1 MPALLAASLIW
12 AFSFGLIKTQL
23 AGVPPQLVAFLRL
36 ALSTLLFL
44 PWCRPGKIPRRLLAL
59 LLLCG
64 AVQYG
69 LMYTAYLASFAYL
82 KASEVA
88 LWTIFTPIYVVLLA
102 DLFSRTF
109 RPRDLLAAAV
119 SVAGAWL
126 VSRGSAASDLIGIG
140 LVQLSN
146 LAFAAGQVW
155 YRRLLPRGES
165 LRDSEVFAS
174 LYVGGAFLTAIPVG
188 LSAGMLDAVT
198 AFTATQAATILYLGL
213 VPSGLGFFLWNVGV
227 RRSREG
233 TAAACNNAKVPLA
246 IAVSWLIFEPFPA
259 LEHLGRTLLA
269 LALITAALWLAE
281 TGRRGPHSQRG
292 RVSSSG

>member
-23 AGVPPQLVAFLRL
+23 SGVPPHLVAFLRL
-36 ALSTLLFL
+36 GLSALLFL
-44 PWCRPGKIPRRLLAL
+44 PWCRPRKIPRRLLAM

-69 LMYTAYLASFAYL
+69 AMYVAYLASFAHL

-102 DLFSRTF
+102 DLCSRTF
-109 RPRDLLAAAV
+109 RARDLLAAAV

-126 VSRGSAASDLIGIG
+126 VSRGSAASDLVGIA
-140 LVQLSN
+140 LVQVSN

-155 YRRLLPRGES
+155 YRRLLPPEDP
-165 LRDSEVFAS
+165 LRDAEVFAA
-174 LYVGGAFLTAIPVG
+174 LYLGSTFLTAVPVG
-188 LSAGMLDAVT
+188 LSAGMLGAI
-198 AFTATQAATILYLGL
+198 ASLTATQAATIVYLGL

-246 IAVSWLIFEPFPA
+246 IAVSWLIFESLPT
-259 LEHLGRTLLA
+259 LDSLGRTLCA

-281 TGRRGPHSQRG
+281 TGTRRARRQPP
-292 RVSSSG
+292 RVPSSG

>member
-1 MPALLAASLIW
+1 MIALFAASLIW

-23 AGVPPQLVAFLRL
+23 AGVPPHLVAFLRL
-36 ALSTLLFL
+36 GLSALAFA
-44 PWCRPGKIPRRLLAL
+44 PWCRPRKIPRRLLGL

-69 LMYTAYLASFAYL
+69 VMYVAYLASFAHL

-102 DLFSRTF
+102 DLCSRTF
-109 RPRDLLAAAV
+109 RARDLLAAAV

-126 VSRGSAASDLIGIG
+126 VSRGSAAADLIGVT
-140 LVQLSN
+140 LVQISN

-155 YRRLLPRGES
+155 YRRLLPPDEPLG
-165 LRDSEVFAS
+165 DAEVFAA
-174 LYVGGAFLTAIPVG
+174 LYLGSALLTAVPVG
-188 LSAGMLDAVT
+188 LSAGMLDAIAALTVS
-198 AFTATQAATILYLGL
+198 QAATVLYLGL
-213 VPSGLGFFLWNVGV
+213 LPSGLGFFLWNVGV

-233 TAAACNNAKVPLA
+233 TAAVCNNAKVPLA
-246 IAVSWLIFEPFPA
+246 IAVSWLIFEPLPT
-259 LEHLGRTLLA
+259 LGSLGRTLCA

-281 TGRRGPHSQRG
+281 SGTRRARRQPS
-292 RVSSSG
+292 RVPSSG